1 MGYYKNCII
10 LKLKQQMMKLLVVHH
25 IELRV
30 QLELEEDEEIGGK
43 FILTKKVWIELFE
56 EN

>member
-1 MGYYKNCII
+1 
-10 LKLKQQMMKLLVVHH
+10 MKLLAVHH
-25 IELRV
+25 IELLV

-43 FILTKKVWIELFE
+43 FILTKKVWIELFG